1 MSVPFRIGFGFDVHP
16 LKEGRKLILGGVEIP
31 YEKGCDGHSDADV
44 LLHALCD
51 ALLGAAGL
59 RDIGYYF
66 PNSDERY
73 KNINSMLLL
82 KEVYEKIHGAGYYVG
97 NADIT
102 LVLEAPKLKNHIEQ
116 MKENI
121 ASVLHIRKED
131 VSIKATTNEGMG
143 YVGRGEGV
151 NAYAVVLVYKVIK

>member
-1 MSVPFRIGFGFDVHP
+1 MSVPFRVGFGFDVHP
-16 LKEGRKLILGGVEIP
+16 LIEGRKLVLGGVEIP
-31 YEKGCDGHSDADV
+31 NEKGCEGHSDADV

-66 PNSDERY
+66 PNSDEQY

-82 KEVYEKIHGAGYYVG
+82 KEVFEKINGAGYKVG

-102 LVLEAPKLKNHIEQ
+102 LVLEAPKLKNYIEQ

-121 ASVLHIRKED
+121 ASVLNIRKQD
-131 VSIKATTNEGMG
+131 ISIKATTNEGMG

-151 NAYAVVLVYKVIK
+151 NAYAAVLIYKNHI

>member
-131 VSIKATTNEGMG
+131 ISIKATTNEGMG

-151 NAYAVVLVYKVIK
+151 NAFATVLIYKD

>member
-1 MSVPFRIGFGFDVHP
+1 MSVPFRLGFGFDVHP

-31 YEKGCDGHSDADV
+31 YEKGCEGHSDADV

-66 PNSDERY
+66 PNSDERF
-73 KNINSMLLL
+73 KNINSMILL
-82 KEVYEKIHGAGYYVG
+82 KEVHEKINGAGYKVG
-97 NADIT
+97 NVDIT
-102 LVLEAPKLKNHIEQ
+102 LVLESPKLKHHIEQ

-121 ASVLHIRKED
+121 ASVLNICKE
-131 VSIKATTNEGMG
+131 VISIKATTNEGMG
-143 YVGRGEGV
+143 YVGRSEGV
-151 NAYAVVLVYKVIK
+151 NAYAVVLIYSK

>member
-16 LKEGRKLILGGVEIP
+16 LREGRKLILGGVEIP
-31 YEKGCDGHSDADV
+31 YEKGCEGHSDADV

-82 KEVYEKIHGAGYYVG
+82 KEVYEKIHGAGYKVG
-97 NADIT
+97 NTDIT

-121 ASVLHIRKED
+121 ASVLHIQKAD
-131 VSIKATTNEGMG
+131 ISIKATTNEGMG

-151 NAYAVVLVYKVIK
+151 NAYAVVLLYKE

>member
-1 MSVPFRIGFGFDVHP
+1 MSVPFRVGFGFDVHP

-51 ALLGAAGL
+51 ALLGAAGM

-82 KEVYEKIHGAGYYVG
+82 KEVYEKISGAGYKVG

-121 ASVLHIRKED
+121 SSVLHVRKED
-131 VSIKATTNEGMG
+131 ISIKATTNEGMG

-151 NAYAVVLVYKVIK
+151 NAYAVVLIYGN